1 MEGKGNCRRRE
12 KEKIYMFSYAFLYYS
27 YKGWYAGYQAGYEI
41 NSAKMTANNISLG
54 YRGDGYTVHS
64 SW

>member
-1 MEGKGNCRRRE
+1 
-12 KEKIYMFSYAFLYYS
+12 MFSNALLYYS